1 MKKTLIALAAVA
13 VSSAAM
19 AQATISGVLGYGY
32 TQASAATSAAKPV
45 ASWGQTDGNIVLSG
59 TEDLGGGLKASFR
72 AQIDISG
79 TRGGAAGSADRSLSL
94 AGGFGT
100 VTMANSR
107 SGNAAVSAAGIS
119 GASLA
124 DDAWGDAGGDRRV
137 IDGVTYTSPNISGLT
152 ASVSM
157 LQLAANV
164 NNNEATV
171 ASDATKLNA
180 YSVQYSTGPLAV
192 GITLKQPKLSSAA
205 STTEINASYNM
216 GFARVAFGN
225 VKTEDVKATNA
236 FGVSVPMGAITLG
249 AGHIKSATKKY
260 TDYSVAYSLSK
271 RTTAR
276 ASFGKPDAD
285 KRSQSRFN
293 IVHTF

>member
-1 MKKTLIALAAVA
+1 
-13 VSSAAM
+13 
-19 AQATISGVLGYGY
+19 
-32 TQASAATSAAKPV
+32 
-45 ASWGQTDGNIVLSG
+45 
-59 TEDLGGGLKASFR
+59 
-72 AQIDISG
+72 
-79 TRGGAAGSADRSLSL
+79 
-94 AGGFGT
+94 
-100 VTMANSR
+100 
-107 SGNAAVSAAGIS
+107 
-119 GASLA
+119 
-124 DDAWGDAGGDRRV
+124 
-137 IDGVTYTSPNISGLT
+137 
-152 ASVSM
+152 
-157 LQLAANV
+157 
-164 NNNEATV
+164 
-171 ASDATKLNA
+171 
-180 YSVQYSTGPLAV
+180 
-192 GITLKQPKLSSAA
+192 LKQPKLSSAA

-276 ASFGKPDAD
+276 ASFGKPDAA